1 ERLRQFIK
9 AAVQVVSQGVDRQL
23 AEFVDDGLQL
33 FLQLVEAAGDGRDR
47 HWASMLIEGYLG
59 GARVEI
65 QRDVQLAGQQVAG
78 SRLRSQATLDEH
90 LHQSS
95 GVLFGIAAQSLGQ
108 FVVCGAQ
115 TVGVD
120 QCADH
125 HGKALGLFVI
135 VELDRYHATDGYAEK
150 LHRRIGV
157 HAAQGLIKA
166 HLHITRR
173 AVGRRH
179 GLAHV
184 AERGELEVLL
194 GELGVGAV
202 IGSTQ
207 GDAAV
212 QDRRDRFGVDGEAV
226 GSNRDV
232 AAAGVPEARV
242 VGDEL
247 VIRGVYEDLHLDA
260 FAVVCQAERNHLADL
275 KAAKVHRRTNAQRAQ
290 IIGVE
295 GELLAFGAKGH
306 GRRCFQ
312 ADKFAPGFLGASGV
326 RTDEGPG
333 QQRVYAGYT
342 AGADA
347 RAYHPE
353 LGVFASEGLGV
364 LIQLAGGDNEGSF
377 RL

>member
-1 ERLRQFIK
+1 
-9 AAVQVVSQGVDRQL
+9 
-23 AEFVDDGLQL
+23 
-33 FLQLVEAAGDGRDR
+33 
-47 HWASMLIEGYLG
+47 
-59 GARVEI
+59 
-65 QRDVQLAGQQVAG
+65 
-78 SRLRSQATLDEH
+78 
-90 LHQSS
+90 
-95 GVLFGIAAQSLGQ
+95 
-108 FVVCGAQ
+108 
-115 TVGVD
+115 
-120 QCADH
+120 CADH

-150 LHRRIGV
+150 LHRRIAV
-157 HAAQGLIKA
+157 QAAQGLIKA

-179 GLAHV
+179 GLAYV
-184 AERGELEVLL
+184 GEQGELVVLL

-202 IGSTQ
+202 IWGTK
-207 GDAAV
+207 GDAAG

-232 AAAGVPEARV
+232 DAAGVPEARV

-247 VIRGVYEDLHLDA
+247 VIRGVYEDPYLDA
-260 FAVVCQAERNHLADL
+260 VAVVCQAERNHLADL
-275 KAAKVHRRTNAQRAQ
+275 KAAKVHRRTNAQGAQ

-364 LIQLAGGDNEGSF
+364 LIQLDGGGNAGRIIAEAGVSHLADDHVLVLALGLVGFQAFGGLEAHGDLRAGRQPVLHDHGKAHQGSGDGDQPDQRDAHAPLSPLGSAGRCF
-377 RL
+377 GAVRVI